1 MVILKKLISNQGE
14 IIMPYHKNKQQAYQA
29 AEQSVTDVQNT
40 IHELVLDGG
49 SYGSQLAHLK
59 NEVNEAYQQ
68 IENALEVASDTQRA
82 QLQQF
87 KSDLSSIVNEV
98 NEQ

>member
-1 MVILKKLISNQGE
+1 
-14 IIMPYHKNKQQAYQA
+14 MPYHKNKQQAYQA
-29 AEQSVTDVQNT
+29 AEQSVTEIQNT
-40 IHELVLDGG
+40 INELVLDGA

-59 NEVNEAYQQ
+59 SEVNEAYQQ

-87 KSDLSSIVNEV
+87 KSDLSSIVSEV
-98 NEQ
+98 NGQS

>member
-1 MVILKKLISNQGE
+1 
-14 IIMPYHKNKQQAYQA
+14 MPYHKNKQQAFQA
-29 AEQSVTDVQNT
+29 VDQSVTDVQNT
-40 IHELVLDGG
+40 INELVLDGA
-49 SYGSQLAHLK
+49 SYGTQLAHLK

-87 KSDLSSIVNEV
+87 KSDLSSIVSEV
-98 NEQ
+98 NGEA

>member
-1 MVILKKLISNQGE
+1 
-14 IIMPYHKNKQQAYQA
+14 MPYHKNKQQAYQA
-29 AEQSVTDVQNT
+29 AEQSVSEIQNT
-40 IHELVLDGG
+40 INELVLDGA

-68 IENALEVASDTQRA
+68 IENALEVASETQRA

-87 KSDLSSIVNEV
+87 KSDLSSIVSEV
-98 NEQ
+98 NGQS

>member
-1 MVILKKLISNQGE
+1 
-14 IIMPYHKNKQQAYQA
+14 MPYHKDKQQAYQA
-29 AEQSVTDVQNT
+29 AEQSVTEIQNT
-40 IHELVLDGG
+40 INELVLDGA

-68 IENALEVASDTQRA
+68 IENALEVASETQRA

-98 NEQ
+98 NGQS

>member
-1 MVILKKLISNQGE
+1 
-14 IIMPYHKNKQQAYQA
+14 MPYHKNKQQAYQA
-29 AEQSVTDVQNT
+29 AEQSVTEIQNT
-40 IHELVLDGG
+40 INELVLDGA

-68 IENALEVASDTQRA
+68 IENALEVASETQRA

-87 KSDLSSIVNEV
+87 KSDLSSIVSEV
-98 NEQ
+98 NGHS

>member
-1 MVILKKLISNQGE
+1 
-14 IIMPYHKNKQQAYQA
+14 MPYHKNKQQAYQA
-29 AEQSVTDVQNT
+29 AEQSVTEIQNT
-40 IHELVLDGG
+40 INELVLDGA

-68 IENALEVASDTQRA
+68 IENALEVASETQRA

-98 NEQ
+98 NGQS

>member
-1 MVILKKLISNQGE
+1 
-14 IIMPYHKNKQQAYQA
+14 MPYHKNKQQAFQA
-29 AEQSVTDVQNT
+29 AEQSVTEVQNT
-40 IHELVLDGG
+40 VNELVLDGA

>member
-1 MVILKKLISNQGE
+1 
-14 IIMPYHKNKQQAYQA
+14 MPYHKNKQQAYQA
-29 AEQSVTDVQNT
+29 AEQSVTEIQNT
-40 IHELVLDGG
+40 INELVLDGA

-87 KSDLSSIVNEV
+87 KSDLSSIVSEV
-98 NEQ
+98 NGQS

>member
-1 MVILKKLISNQGE
+1 
-14 IIMPYHKNKQQAYQA
+14 MPYHKDKQQAYQA
-29 AEQSVTDVQNT
+29 AEQSVTEIQNT
-40 IHELVLDGG
+40 INELVLDGA

-68 IENALEVASDTQRA
+68 IENALEVASETQRA

-98 NEQ
+98 NEQS

>member
-1 MVILKKLISNQGE
+1 
-14 IIMPYHKNKQQAYQA
+14 MPYHKNKQQAYQA
-29 AEQSVTDVQNT
+29 AEQSVTEIQNT
-40 IHELVLDGG
+40 INELVLDGA
-49 SYGSQLAHLK
+49 SFGSQLAHLK

-87 KSDLSSIVNEV
+87 KSDLSSIVSEV
-98 NEQ
+98 NGQS

>member
-1 MVILKKLISNQGE
+1 
-14 IIMPYHKNKQQAYQA
+14 MPYNKNKQQAYQA
-29 AEQSVTDVQNT
+29 AEQSVTEVQNT
-40 IHELVLDGG
+40 INELVLDGA

-98 NEQ
+98 NQQ

>member
-1 MVILKKLISNQGE
+1 
-14 IIMPYHKNKQQAYQA
+14 MPYHKNKQQAYQA
-29 AEQSVTDVQNT
+29 AEQSVTEVQNT
-40 IHELVLDGG
+40 INELVLDGA
-49 SYGSQLAHLK
+49 SYGTQLAHLK

-98 NEQ
+98 NGQV

>member
-1 MVILKKLISNQGE
+1 
-14 IIMPYHKNKQQAYQA
+14 MPYHKDKQQAYQA
-29 AEQSVTDVQNT
+29 AEQSVTEIHNT
-40 IHELVLDGG
+40 INELVLDGA

-68 IENALEVASDTQRA
+68 IENALEVASETQRA

-98 NEQ
+98 NEQS